1 MKNIEGTVA
10 VVGLGYVGLPLA
22 VTFAKHLKVVGF
34 DINAKRVEELQQG
47 TDRTGETL
55 GGDLKNPNI
64 GFTNEP
70 KALRACKYIIVAVPT
85 PVDKANVPDLEPV
98 RSAARIVGQ
107 NLGKGSIVVFESTV
121 YPGVTEEICLPI
133 LEEESGLK
141 LGDFKIGYSPER
153 INPGD
158 HEHTVDKIVKI
169 VSGCDAE
176 TLEEVGA
183 LYSLVAKSV
192 YHAPNIA
199 TAEAAKVIEN
209 IQRDLNIALMNE
221 LSLIFARLGLNTD
234 EVLAAAGTK
243 WNFHKYHP
251 GLVGGHCIGVDP
263 YYLTYRAQ
271 QFGYHPE
278 VILAGRQINDSMPT
292 RVGEMV
298 VKGLSQAGKP
308 VKGATVLVLGL
319 TFKENVPDIRNSKVH
334 DTITYLQDFGIK
346 VIGCEPLLG
355 PDAVRKYFGIENVEF
370 DKVVKCDCILVANK
384 HSAFRSITLDQ
395 LNAKMN
401 PPVLVDIKNLF
412 DRKAALAAGFHYA
425 SL

>member
-1 MKNIEGTVA
+1 MRTVNGIVG

-22 VTFAKHLKVVGF
+22 VALAKHLEVVGF
-34 DINAKRVEELQQG
+34 DINAKRVEQLQQG
-47 TDRTGETL
+47 VDSTGETL

-64 GFTNEP
+64 RFTVDP
-70 KALRACKYIIVAVPT
+70 KALRQCRYIIVAVPT
-85 PVDKANVPDLEPV
+85 PVDDANVPNLEPV
-98 RSAARIVGQ
+98 ISASRIVGE
-107 NLGKGSIVVFESTV
+107 NLSRGAIVVFESTV

-133 LEEESGLK
+133 LEERSGMK
-141 LGDFKIGYSPER
+141 LGEFKIGYSPER

-169 VSGCDAE
+169 VSGCDEE
-176 TLEEVGA
+176 TLEELSG
-183 LYSLVAKSV
+183 LYGLVARSV
-192 YHAPNIA
+192 YRAPNIM

-221 LSLIFARLGLNTD
+221 LSLIFARLGLHTD

-271 QFGYHPE
+271 QYGYHPQ
-278 VILAGRQINDSMPT
+278 VILAGRRVNDSMPF

-298 VKGLSQAGKP
+298 VKALCKVGKL
-308 VKGATVLVLGL
+308 VKGSRVLVMGL
-319 TFKENVPDIRNSKVH
+319 TFKENVPDLRNSKIA
-334 DTITYLQDFGIK
+334 DTIRYLQDFGVH
-346 VIGCEPLLG
+346 VIGCDPLLDG
-355 PDAVRKYFGIENVEF
+355 ATVRKNFGIENVEF
-370 DKVVKCDCILVANK
+370 EKVGQVDCIVVVNR
-384 HSAFRSITLDQ
+384 HNQFRSLTLEQ
-395 LNAKMN
+395 FKARMS
-401 PPVLVDIKNLF
+401 PPVLLDLKNLF
-412 DRKAALAAGFHYA
+412 DRKMAEQAGFYYR